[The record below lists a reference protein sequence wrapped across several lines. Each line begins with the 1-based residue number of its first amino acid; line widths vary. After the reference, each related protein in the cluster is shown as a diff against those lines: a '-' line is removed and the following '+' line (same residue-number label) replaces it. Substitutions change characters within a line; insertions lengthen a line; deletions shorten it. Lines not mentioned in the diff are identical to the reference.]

1 MSLPIITPSDE
12 TVTSLHAYSRI
23 LGSIRAAQSEP
34 HPRWWHA
41 SLQITDAGLDT
52 GNFPL
57 GDGGNGRLLLD
68 PEQGLIVGR
77 GINGPFE
84 VTLAGPASE
93 VGRKVLDA
101 LGASI
106 DFDPDRW
113 DAIEAQRVDLEA
125 ARFYLAALI
134 AVSDVFRQVRSGLAG
149 ELGPIQ
155 LWPHHFDVAF
165 EWFSDAVVVYEEE
178 DGPKEFS
185 KQLGFGF
192 SPGDEG
198 NPEPYFYAN
207 PWPFD
212 ESFREIE
219 LPPEASWHT
228 EGWSGG
234 YLPYSAVVDGSPDT
248 VIDFMRTVFT
258 GTHLSLL

>member
-68 PEQGLIVGR
+68 PDQGLIVGR

-106 DFDPDRW
+106 DFNPDRW
-113 DAIEAQRVDLEA
+113 DAIEAQSVNQTEA
-125 ARFYLAALI
+125 ASYLAALI
-134 AVSDVFRQVRSGLAG
+134 AVALQAGNVFAVESTALTDVIRSNGSGSIDL
-149 ELGPIQ
+149 L
-155 LWPHHFDVAF
+155 
-165 EWFSDAVVVYEEE
+165 
-178 DGPKEFS
+178 KEI
-185 KQLGFGF
+185 
-192 SPGDEG
+192 
-198 NPEPYFYAN
+198 
-207 PWPFD
+207 
-212 ESFREIE
+212 R
-219 LPPEASWHT
+219 
-228 EGWSGG
+228 GG
-234 YLPYSAVVDGSPDT
+234 GSAP
-248 VIDFMRTVFT
+248 
-258 GTHLSLL
+258 HLSPIRSRYLSFQHFELQLHLDKAQIAV

>member
-57 GDGGNGRLLLD
+57 GDGGNGRLLID
-68 PEQGLIVGR
+68 PDQGLIVGR

-165 EWFSDAVVVYEEE
+165 EFGGTVAGQGKPMGYVV
-178 DGPKEFS
+178 
-185 KQLGFGF
+185 F

-219 LPPEASWHT
+219 LPPQASWHS
-228 EGWSGG
+228 EGWSGA
-234 YLPYSAVVDGSPDT
+234 YLPYSAVVEGGPDSLK
-248 VIDFMRTVFT
+248 DFMRAVFD
-258 GTHLSLL
+258 GTRDALS